1 MRGNSIPRPP
11 DIGPNG
17 EYEKSDILIPVK
29 GKRNRV
35 VMAHIINPE
44 TNEVQF
50 YFVSTWWAK
59 AIMMGF
65 TTLIICGVIVLLLA
79 ILNRNDLDK
88 NTRDLKELKQ
98 EVEEVQQDK

>member
-1 MRGNSIPRPP
+1 MRGDNVLIPSPP
-11 DIGPNG
+11 DLDPK
-17 EYEKSDILIPVK
+17 ETAILVPRVR
-29 GKRNRV
+29 RNRV
-35 VMAHIINPE
+35 VMAHIVNPE
-44 TNEVQF
+44 TNEIQF

-59 AIMMGF
+59 AIMIGF

-98 EVEEVQQDK
+98 EVEQNELPKN